1 MSSGEEKAWEKL
13 GSLNPFDVCKNAG
26 VSYDN
31 VYGNY
36 ILNLFGMDFSVSP
49 QQKAIKNLSP
59 VGIDSQ
65 REGDLLLKKYSYFF
79 PLSALCYLINAKDI
93 PLSGRLVK
101 PVDLKGGG
109 LFFRGTHVL
118 PLDKIAD
125 KYGNDKSGFI
135 KKGKSLNGRVLNY
148 GDASVELAPMPRIP
162 ATLILWLS
170 DDEFPA
176 RADLLLDSTCEQHVP
191 LDIIWSIA
199 MMSILVM
206 L

>member
-1 MSSGEEKAWEKL
+1 MSSGEEKAWEEL
-13 GSLNPFDVCKNAG
+13 VNLTPLTICKKAG
-26 VSYDN
+26 VSYVSEN
-31 VYGNY
+31 GNY
-36 ILNLFGMDFSVSP
+36 ILKLFGMDFSISP
-49 QQKAIKNLSP
+49 QQKVIKNLSP
-59 VGIDSQ
+59 
-65 REGDLLLKKYSYFF
+65 EGDILLKNYGYFF
-79 PLSALCYLINAKDI
+79 HLSALCYLINAKDI

-148 GDASVELAPMPRIP
+148 GDASVELASMPRIP

-199 MMSILVM
+199 MMSVLVM